1 MLLGSG
7 DPTPFD
13 GYATATLCTLA
24 AVLLVGCILGPRWAT
39 HAAML
44 LRWGAVLVAA
54 VLVAAVLILTPT
66 TSAIVSAGRLLTL
79 WPAAAAV
86 AVLFL
91 VWSWR
96 LGHF

>member
-13 GYATATLCTLA
+13 GYALIALCTLA
-24 AVLLVGCILGPRWAT
+24 AVLLVGCILGPRWASHT
-39 HAAML
+39 AML
-44 LRWGAVLVAA
+44 LRWGAMVVAA
-54 VLVAAVLILTPT
+54 MIFAAVLIFTPT

-79 WPAAAAV
+79 WPAATAV